1 MSLHLLVVVHHQMV
15 NVIGYILQISA
26 SVLAAALHCLG
37 SLSRGYIYGK
47 RGPWACGFKI
57 KSSMLPPLKQTASVR
72 LILLGG
78 TRIVVGRRTLVL
90 RGWRRSWGIVVS
102 WWLVVPMPVDCN

>member
-37 SLSRGYIYGK
+37 SLGK
-47 RGPWACGFKI
+47 AAVNHFVGNKGDNDAKAAEDKLF
-57 KSSMLPPLKQTASVR
+57 
-72 LILLGG
+72 
-78 TRIVVGRRTLVL
+78 RI
-90 RGWRRSWGIVVS
+90 
-102 WWLVVPMPVDCN
+102 